1 MKRLIAFVLFIFSS
15 FYLFGQDKDIVTEH
29 YKVDGICE
37 QCKKRIEDAA
47 YIKGV
52 KKAEWNVET
61 HDLTITYR
69 PSKTSAK
76 LILGS
81 IAKAGHDNEIVKATE
96 QDYKKL
102 PSCCYYR
109 TIKK

>member
-47 YIKGV
+47 YSRGV

-61 HDLTITYR
+61 HDLAIAYR

-76 LILGS
+76 TILAS
-81 IAKAGHDNEIVKATE
+81 IAKAGHDTELVKATDE
-96 QDYKKL
+96 DYKKL
-102 PSCCYYR
+102 PSCCKYR
-109 TIKK
+109 TLKK

>member
-1 MKRLIAFVLFIFSS
+1 MKRVIAFVLFIFSS
-15 FYLFGQDKDIVTEH
+15 FYLFGQDKDIATEH
-29 YKVDGICE
+29 YKVNGICE

-52 KKAEWNVET
+52 KKAEWNVKT

-69 PSKTSAK
+69 LSKTSANT
-76 LILGS
+76 ILTS
-81 IAKAGHDNEIVKATE
+81 VAKAGHDNDLVLATDE
-96 QDYKKL
+96 DYKKL
-102 PSCCYYR
+102 PSCCLYR